1 MKKIMRVIPGIG
13 CFIHF
18 REDKKCAFVSWRDL
32 YKINEAPSVDDS
44 VSANFKRKGGLAT
57 ILDFLE
63 KSYEKGNYD
72 KFTMSVNKNDISLNH
87 YNTHSWPELTICNID
102 IGKYNNPTADTDY
115 YFMYDED
122 ISEVWY
128 FSQLKDVT
136 KHFASY
142 GLSRVGMQ
150 TMIWKNSNTP
160 QASLNK
166 GFTKKLIF
174 QIYFSKYSM
183 IISDQ
188 IQTTLGKQ
196 TWNSIVKEALRLGH
210 RVFVFQFN
218 KSIPDYTEVLDTIT
232 NEKQLESYYNFDPER
247 AFPGNIVF
255 GISKD

>member
-1 MKKIMRVIPGIG
+1 MKKITRVIPGIG

-18 REDKKCAFVSWRDL
+18 REDKKCAFVSWREL
-32 YKINEAPSVDDS
+32 YKINEAPAVDDS
-44 VSANFKRKGGLAT
+44 MSARFNRHDLAA
-57 ILDFLE
+57 ILEYLE

-87 YNTHSWPELTICNID
+87 YNTHTWPELTICNID
-102 IGKYNNPTADTDY
+102 IGKYNNPADDTDY

-136 KHFASY
+136 KHFAAY

-150 TMIWKNSNTP
+150 NMIWKNSNTP

-188 IQTTLGKQ
+188 KQTTLGKE
-196 TWNSIVKEALRLGH
+196 TWRGIIKEALRLGH

-218 KSIPDYTEVLDTIT
+218 KDMPDYTELLDAIT
-232 NEKQLESYYNFDPER
+232 NEKELDSYYKYDPQR
-247 AFPGNIVF
+247 TFPGNMVF
-255 GISKD
+255 GITKD